1 MRGALSGAA
10 MGDRTMTRRARWW
23 LAIVGLIAVVTIGGA
38 AALTITKRSAQAEA
52 AKKREQPTLE
62 FAASDVVKLQPRRL
76 AVELALPGSV
86 QAISQATVRAKLS
99 AEVKRV
105 LVREGDRVTAGQ
117 TVAEFDTAQLRAQ
130 LAERSASYES
140 AKAQLATN
148 ERTRQAN
155 AQLVK
160 QNFISQNAFDT
171 ADSAYQAQLAAVAAA
186 RAQLEQT
193 QLLLA
198 DAVVRAPIAG
208 TVAKRNVQ
216 SGEKVAFDAPL
227 LSIVDLSQ
235 LEVQAQVPVSDVA
248 RVRGGMPAEV
258 EIEGLAGRKFA
269 GRVERINPST
279 EPGTRTINI
288 YVSLPNEDALL
299 RAGMFARVAL
309 VTSADAE
316 VPSLPIS
323 ALRTDNGTTFVWVI
337 NDGRLARRIVETG
350 RRDERV
356 QLVEILGGVGPGE
369 TVLATKFDNLK
380 DGLSAK
386 VMTGLGEARVADK
399 DAPRGDVR
407 TN

>member
-1 MRGALSGAA
+1 
-10 MGDRTMTRRARWW
+10 MTRKSKWW
-23 LAIVGLIAVVTIGGA
+23 LAIVAIVAVATIGGA
-38 AALTITKRSAQAEA
+38 AALNASKRAAEA
-52 AKKREQPTLE
+52 DAGKKKEQPPLE
-62 FAASDVVKLQPRRL
+62 FAATDIVKLQPRRL
-76 AVELALPGSV
+76 TVELALPGSV
-86 QAISQATVRAKLS
+86 QAVSQATVRAKLS

-130 LAERSASYES
+130 LAERSATYES
-140 AKAQLATN
+140 AKAQLATT

-171 ADSAYQAQLAAVAAA
+171 ADSAFQSQLAAVAAA

-198 DAVVRAPIAG
+198 DAVVRAPIGG

-227 LSIVDLSQ
+227 LSIVDLSE
-235 LEVQAQVPVSDVA
+235 LEVQTQVPVSDVA
-248 RVRGGMPAEV
+248 QLRKGMPAEV
-258 EIEGLAGRKFA
+258 AIEGLPGRKFE

-279 EPGTRTINI
+279 EPGTRTINV
-288 YVSLPNEDALL
+288 YVSLRNEDSLL

-309 VTSADAE
+309 VTSAEAE
-316 VPSLPIS
+316 VPALPIS
-323 ALRTDNGTTFVWVI
+323 ALRNDNGTTFVWTVA
-337 NDGRLARRIVETG
+337 DGKLIRRLVETG
-350 RRDERV
+350 RRDERA
-356 QLVEILGGVGPGE
+356 QLVEITGGLEAGDSVI
-369 TVLATKFDNLK
+369 ATKFDNLK
-380 DGLSAK
+380 DGLAAK
-386 VMTGLGEARVADK
+386 VLSGMAEAKVAEK
-399 DAPRGDVR
+399 DPPAKPAG

>member
-1 MRGALSGAA
+1 
-10 MGDRTMTRRARWW
+10 MTRRARWW
-23 LAIVGLIAVVTIGGA
+23 LAIVGLVAVATIGGA

-52 AKKREQPTLE
+52 AKKREQPALE

-105 LVREGDRVTAGQ
+105 LVREGDRVAAGQ

-130 LAERSASYES
+130 FAERSATYES

-235 LEVQAQVPVSDVA
+235 LEVQAQAPVSDVA
-248 RVRGGMPAEV
+248 RVRTGMPAQV
-258 EIEGLAGRKFA
+258 EIEGLAGRKFV

-309 VTSADAE
+309 VTSADDE
-316 VPSLPIS
+316 VPSLPL
-323 ALRTDNGTTFVWVI
+323 AAVRTENGTTYVWTVNAGKI
-337 NDGRLARRIVETG
+337 ERRLVEVG
-350 RRDERV
+350 RRDERA
-356 QLVEILGGVGPGE
+356 QLVEVLGGIGANDV
-369 TVLATKFDNLK
+369 VLATKFDNLK
-380 DGLSAK
+380 DGLAAK
-386 VMTGLGEARVADK
+386 VTSGLGEARVADK
-399 DAPRGDVR
+399 DAPRDADR

>member
-1 MRGALSGAA
+1 
-10 MGDRTMTRRARWW
+10 MTKKSKWW
-23 LAIVGLIAVVTIGGA
+23 LAIVGVFAVATIGGA
-38 AALTITKRSAQAEA
+38 AALAINKRAEQAA
-52 AKKREQPTLE
+52 ASKKKEQPPLE
-62 FAASDVVKLQPRRL
+62 FAATDVVKLQPRRL

-86 QAISQATVRAKLS
+86 YAMSQATVRAKLS
-99 AEVKRV
+99 AEVRRV
-105 LVREGDRVTAGQ
+105 LVREGDRVVAGQ

-130 LAERSASYES
+130 LAERTATYES
-140 AKAQLATN
+140 ARAQLATT

-193 QLLLA
+193 QILMA

-235 LEVQAQVPVSDVA
+235 LEVQAQVPVSDVTQLK
-248 RVRGGMPAEV
+248 VGMPAQVEV
-258 EIEGLAGRKFA
+258 EGIAGRRFA

-279 EPGTRTINI
+279 EPGTRTINV
-288 YVSLPNEDALL
+288 YVSLPNEDSLL

-309 VTSADAE
+309 VTSAEAE
-316 VPSLPIS
+316 VPALPIS
-323 ALRTDNGTTFVWVI
+323 ALRVDNGTTFVWTLV
-337 NDGRLARRIVETG
+337 DGKLVRRLVDVG
-350 RRDERV
+350 RRDERA
-356 QLVEILGGVGPGE
+356 QMAEIAGGLTASD
-369 TVLATKFDNLK
+369 TVIATKFDNLK
-380 DGLSAK
+380 DGLAAK
-386 VMTGLGEARVADK
+386 VVGGIGEARVAGQ
-399 DAPRGDVR
+399 DAPAGPPRA
-407 TN
+407 N

>member
-1 MRGALSGAA
+1 
-10 MGDRTMTRRARWW
+10 MTKKAKWW
-23 LAIVGLIAVVTIGGA
+23 LAIVAVFTVATIGGA
-38 AALTITKRSAQAEA
+38 AALAINKRSERAAAER
-52 AKKREQPTLE
+52 KKEQPPLE
-62 FAASDVVKLQPRRL
+62 FAASDVVRLQPRRL

-86 QAISQATVRAKLS
+86 HAMSQATVRAKLS
-99 AEVKRV
+99 AEVRRV
-105 LVREGDRVTAGQ
+105 LVREGDRVVAGQ

-130 LAERSASYES
+130 LAERAATYES
-140 AKAQLATN
+140 AKAQLATT

-193 QLLLA
+193 QILMA

-216 SGEKVAFDAPL
+216 PGEKVAFDAPL

-235 LEVQAQVPVSDVA
+235 LEVQAQAPVSDVA
-248 RVRGGMPAEV
+248 RLKAGMPAQV
-258 EIEGLAGRKFA
+258 EIEGIADLRFA

-279 EPGTRTINI
+279 EPGTRTINV
-288 YVSLPNEDALL
+288 YVSLPNEDSLL

-309 VTSADAE
+309 VTSAEAE
-316 VPSLPIS
+316 VPALPIS
-323 ALRTDNGTTFVWVI
+323 ALRVENGTTFVWTVV
-337 NDGRLARRIVETG
+337 DGKLVRRLVDVG
-350 RRDERV
+350 RRDERA
-356 QLVEILGGVGPGE
+356 QIVEVIVGLTASD
-369 TVLATKFDNLK
+369 TVIATKFDNLK
-380 DGLSAK
+380 DGLAAM
-386 VMTGLGEARVADK
+386 VMSDLGEAKMAKK
-399 DAPRGDVR
+399 DAARTTER

>member
-1 MRGALSGAA
+1 
-10 MGDRTMTRRARWW
+10 MTKKAKWW
-23 LAIVGLIAVVTIGGA
+23 LAIVGVFAVATIGGA
-38 AALTITKRSAQAEA
+38 AVLAINKRSEQAA
-52 AKKREQPTLE
+52 ASKKKEQPPLE
-62 FAASDVVKLQPRRL
+62 FAAADVVKLQPKRL

-99 AEVKRV
+99 AEVRRV
-105 LVREGDRVTAGQ
+105 LVREGDRVAVGQ

-130 LAERSASYES
+130 LAERTATYES
-140 AKAQLATN
+140 AKAQLATT

-193 QLLLA
+193 QILMG

-227 LSIVDLSQ
+227 LAIVDLSQ

-248 RVRGGMPAEV
+248 QLSTGMPAQV
-258 EIEGLAGRKFA
+258 EIEGIAGRKFA

-288 YVSLPNEDALL
+288 YVSLPNEDSLL

-309 VTSADAE
+309 VTSAEAE
-316 VPSLPIS
+316 VPALPIS
-323 ALRTDNGTTFVWVI
+323 ALRVDNGTTFVWTVV
-337 NDGRLARRIVETG
+337 DGKLARRLVEVG
-350 RRDERV
+350 RRDERA
-356 QLVEILGGVGPGE
+356 QMVEVTGGLTAND
-369 TVLATKFDNLK
+369 TVIATKFDNLK
-380 DGLSAK
+380 DGLAAK
-386 VMTGLGEARVADK
+386 VISGVGEARVAGQ
-399 DAPRGDVR
+399 DAPASTGR

>member
-1 MRGALSGAA
+1 
-10 MGDRTMTRRARWW
+10 MTKKSKWW
-23 LAIVGLIAVVTIGGA
+23 LAIVLAFAVAMIGGA
-38 AALTITKRSAQAEA
+38 AALAISKRAEQAAA
-52 AKKREQPTLE
+52 AKNKTVPPLE
-62 FAASDVVKLQPRRL
+62 FAASDVVRLQPKRL
-76 AVELALPGSV
+76 TVERALPGSV
-86 QAISQATVRAKLS
+86 QAVNQATVRAKLS
-99 AEVKRV
+99 AEVRRV
-105 LVREGDRVTAGQ
+105 LVREGDRVAAGQ

-130 LAERSASYES
+130 LAERNATWES
-140 AKAQLATN
+140 ARAQLATT

-155 AQLVK
+155 AALVK

-216 SGEKVAFDAPL
+216 SGEKVAFDTAL

-235 LEVQAQVPVSDVA
+235 LEVQAQVPVADVA
-248 RVRGGMPAEV
+248 RLRIGMPAQVSV
-258 EIEGLAGRKFA
+258 EGFADRRFA

-279 EPGTRTINI
+279 EPGTRTINL
-288 YVSLPNEDALL
+288 YVSLPNEEALL

-309 VTSADAE
+309 VTSDDAN
-316 VPSLPIS
+316 VPALPVS
-323 ALRTDNGTTFVWVI
+323 ALRTENGTTFVWLVA
-337 NDGRLARRIVETG
+337 DGKVVRRLVDVG
-350 RRDERV
+350 RRDERA
-356 QLVEILGGVGPGE
+356 QLVEVTGGLTADD

-380 DGLSAK
+380 DGLAAR
-386 VMTGLGEARVADK
+386 VLGGVGIDDARVARK
-399 DAPRGDVR
+399 DAPPAPDR

>member
-1 MRGALSGAA
+1 
-10 MGDRTMTRRARWW
+10 MTKKAKWW
-23 LAIVGLIAVVTIGGA
+23 LAIVGVFAVATIGGA
-38 AALTITKRSAQAEA
+38 AALAINKRSEQAA
-52 AKKREQPTLE
+52 ASKKKDQPPLE
-62 FAASDVVKLQPRRL
+62 FAAADVVKLQPKRL

-86 QAISQATVRAKLS
+86 QAMSQATVRAKLS
-99 AEVKRV
+99 AEVRRV
-105 LVREGDRVTAGQ
+105 LVREGDRVAVGQ

-130 LAERSASYES
+130 LAERTATYES
-140 AKAQLATN
+140 AKAQLATT

-193 QLLLA
+193 QILMG

-248 RVRGGMPAEV
+248 QLKTGMPAQV
-258 EIEGLAGRKFA
+258 EIEGIAGHKFA

-288 YVSLPNEDALL
+288 YVSLPNEDSLL

-309 VTSADAE
+309 VTSAEAE
-316 VPSLPIS
+316 VPALPIS
-323 ALRTDNGTTFVWVI
+323 ALRVDNGTTFVWTVV
-337 NDGRLARRIVETG
+337 DGKLVRRLVDVG
-350 RRDERV
+350 RRDERA
-356 QLVEILGGVGPGE
+356 QMVEITGGLTAND
-369 TVLATKFDNLK
+369 TVIATKFDNLK
-380 DGLSAK
+380 DGLAAK
-386 VMTGLGEARVADK
+386 VIGGIGEARVAGQ
-399 DAPRGDVR
+399 DAPPSPPRA
-407 TN
+407 N

>member
-1 MRGALSGAA
+1 
-10 MGDRTMTRRARWW
+10 MTKKSKWW
-23 LAIVGLIAVVTIGGA
+23 LAIVLTFAVATVGGA
-38 AALTITKRSAQAEA
+38 AALAISKRAEQAAA
-52 AKKREQPTLE
+52 AKNKTVPPLE
-62 FAASDVVKLQPRRL
+62 FAASDVVRLQPKRL
-76 AVELALPGSV
+76 TVELALPGSV
-86 QAISQATVRAKLS
+86 QAVTQATVRAKLS
-99 AEVKRV
+99 AEVRRV
-105 LVREGDRVTAGQ
+105 LVREGDRVAAGQ

-130 LAERSASYES
+130 LAERNATWES
-140 AKAQLATN
+140 ARAQLATT

-155 AQLVK
+155 AALVK

-216 SGEKVAFDAPL
+216 SGEKVAFDTAL

-235 LEVQAQVPVSDVA
+235 LEVQAQVPVADVA
-248 RVRGGMPAEV
+248 RLRIGMPAQVSV
-258 EIEGLAGRKFA
+258 EGFADRRFA

-279 EPGTRTINI
+279 EPGTRTINL
-288 YVSLPNEDALL
+288 YVSLPNEEALL

-309 VTSADAE
+309 VTSDDAS
-316 VPSLPIS
+316 VPALPVS
-323 ALRTDNGTTFVWVI
+323 ALRTENGTTFVWLVA
-337 NDGRLARRIVETG
+337 DGKVVRRLVDVG
-350 RRDERV
+350 RRDERA
-356 QLVEILGGVGPGE
+356 QLVEVTGGLTADD

-380 DGLSAK
+380 DGLAAR
-386 VMTGLGEARVADK
+386 VLGGIGIDDARVARK
-399 DAPRGDVR
+399 DAAPAPDR